1 MPGMH
6 AARVLFGLLTG
17 AATLSAQAVLR
28 APAAPPAL
36 PTATALE
43 GEFGKLAKSVWPGV
57 VTVRA
62 LARRPSGAAAP
73 TPDAK
78 VDTGPMSGWMAA
90 LDEAYPGFDVV
101 SAGSG
106 FFCDSSGDVLT
117 CHHVVQ
123 KPDGSP
129 ADLIEL
135 QLNDGLRVL
144 AELVGAEPTVNLAI
158 LHPVVFLAGQSSE
171 ATFLKFGDSEVLET
185 GQYTFAFGN
194 PDGPEKF
201 FTPGSFVTRPSRDCY
216 QDQLSAFYMQLAMV
230 AHPQAYGGPVVN
242 LAGEVVGV
250 LGPRRPVPGGSLT
263 DPKLGLEMA
272 MPSKIVTGL
281 YEAIRAARSFQSPWL
296 GFAVMS
302 RAEIA
307 TVRGIEAYQA
317 MDKPRAGILI
327 ENVFRPSPAAAAG
340 LEPGDFLVK
349 FDTTQIFNPVDFQ
362 KCLYLA
368 GIGAQVTLEVYRKG
382 ETKTVQLKIEKRPP
396 EATPR

>member
-1 MPGMH
+1 MT
-6 AARVLFGLLTG
+6 RIRFGSLLL
-17 AATLSAQAVLR
+17 LSL
-28 APAAPPAL
+28 APAAQTALRPPAVPPAL
-36 PTATALE
+36 PTAAALQA
-43 GEFGKLAKSVWPGV
+43 EFGKVAQCVWPGV

-62 LARRPSGAAAP
+62 LARRPAGAPAP
-73 TPDAK
+73 VEDATPE
-78 VDTGPMSGWMAA
+78 GPMAGWMAA

-106 FFCDSSGDVLT
+106 FFCDPSGDVLT

-158 LHPVVFLAGQSSE
+158 LHPMVFLAGQSAE
-171 ATFLKFGDSEVLET
+171 ATWLRFGDSEAVET
-185 GQYTFAFGN
+185 GQYTLAFGN

-201 FTPGSFVTRPSRDCY
+201 FTPGVFVARPSRDCY

-230 AHPQAYGGPVVN
+230 AHPQACGGPVVN

-250 LGPRRPVPGGSLT
+250 LSPRRPIPGGSLT
-263 DPKLGLEMA
+263 EPKLGVEMA

-281 YEAIRAARSFQSPWL
+281 YEAIKTARSFQSPWL

-302 RAEIA
+302 RAELA
-307 TVRGIEAYQA
+307 TVRGLEAFNA

-340 LEPGDFLVK
+340 IEPGDFLVK
-349 FDTTQIFNPVDFQ
+349 FGATQIFNPVDFQ

-368 GIGAQVTLEVYRKG
+368 GIGTEVTLEIYRRG
-382 ETKTVQLKIEKRPP
+382 ETSTRTLKIERRPP